1 MKELKLNLDET
12 GYVNSPN
19 GILFAEGLS
28 TQAKLIYCFIRK
40 FSEQSKTCFASNAYL
55 QRLCT
60 NQKGPMSASMVNG
73 YLQELEKQ
81 KLITR
86 GMKNSK
92 RILYAHNW
100 SDRQYTVIQPAE
112 LQTVD
117 CIAADSLP
125 STTIQPAVH
134 TIDSLPSRYN
144 TVQTTEQNTVVYTNE
159 VTTFVDND
167 VKEKLNKVMMNKETK
182 DKFMDLIIS
191 CKYRSGGD
199 GYKELLSELTVE
211 ELKQVE
217 NYMKENNKKDDFKE
231 SLIELLQ
238 NKSYVKQKQI

>member
-100 SDRQYTVIQPAE
+100 SDRQYTVIQPAK

-134 TIDSLPSRYN
+134 TIESQLSRYN
-144 TVQTTEQNTVVYTNE
+144 TVQNTEQNTVVYTNE

-167 VKEKLNKVMMNKETK
+167 VKEKTNKVNMSREQENK
-182 DKFMDLIIS
+182 FLDLVLACS
-191 CKYRSGGD
+191 YTTRSGWR
-199 GYKELLSELTVE
+199 ELLSELTKE

-217 NYMKENNKKDDFKE
+217 NFMKENRKDTLKE
-231 SLIELLQ
+231 SLNELLQ
-238 NKSYVKQKQI
+238 NKSFVKQKQI